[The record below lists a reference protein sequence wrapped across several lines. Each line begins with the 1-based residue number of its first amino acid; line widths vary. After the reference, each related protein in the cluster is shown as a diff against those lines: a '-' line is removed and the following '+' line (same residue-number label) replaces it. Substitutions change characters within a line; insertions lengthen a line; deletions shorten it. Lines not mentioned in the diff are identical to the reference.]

1 MKRDKTHTNNT
12 TMKKSE
18 LKQLIREVIEEVM
31 EQQATENFVVNGK
44 QVDVQSIQIDGVRA
58 GDYSDAHISSA
69 TFTNG
74 AELNDKEL
82 DQLNSMA
89 GDWIAQKAIEGDV

>member
-69 TFTNG
+69 TFTDG
-74 AELNDKEL
+74 VELNDKEL

>member
-1 MKRDKTHTNNT
+1 MTRKQ
-12 TMKKSE
+12 
-18 LKQLIREVIEEVM
+18 LKQLIRETIEEVM

-58 GDYSDAHISSA
+58 GDYSDAHIYSA

-74 AELNDKEL
+74 VELNDKEL

>member
-1 MKRDKTHTNNT
+1 MTRKQ
-12 TMKKSE
+12 
-18 LKQLIREVIEEVM
+18 LKQLIRETIEEVM

-69 TFTNG
+69 TFTDG
-74 AELNDKEL
+74 VELNDKEL
-82 DQLNSMA
+82 DQLTSMA
-89 GDWIAQKAIEGDV
+89 GEWIAQKAIEGDV

>member
-89 GDWIAQKAIEGDV
+89 GDWIAQKAIQGDV

>member
-1 MKRDKTHTNNT
+1 
-12 TMKKSE
+12 MKKSE

-69 TFTNG
+69 TFTDG
-74 AELNDKEL
+74 VELNDKEL
-82 DQLNSMA
+82 DQLTSMA
-89 GDWIAQKAIEGDV
+89 GEWIAQKAIEGDV

>member
-1 MKRDKTHTNNT
+1 MTRKQ
-12 TMKKSE
+12 
-18 LKQLIREVIEEVM
+18 LKQLIRETIEEVM

-58 GDYSDAHISSA
+58 GDYSDAYISSA

-74 AELNDKEL
+74 AELNDNEL
-82 DQLNSMA
+82 EQLNSMA
-89 GDWIAQKAIEGDV
+89 GEWIAQKAIEGDV

>member
-74 AELNDKEL
+74 VELNDKEL

>member
-1 MKRDKTHTNNT
+1 
-12 TMKKSE
+12 
-18 LKQLIREVIEEVM
+18 M

-74 AELNDKEL
+74 VELNDKEL

>member
-1 MKRDKTHTNNT
+1 MTRKQ
-12 TMKKSE
+12 
-18 LKQLIREVIEEVM
+18 LKQLIRETIEEVM

-69 TFTNG
+69 KFTG
-74 AELNDKEL
+74 AELNDNEL
-82 DQLNSMA
+82 EQLNSMA
-89 GDWIAQKAIEGDV
+89 KDWIAQKAIEGDV